1 MGDGYTK
8 SEKDLFLSDMKRLH
22 HEMFTGVTYA
32 SYLPLFNIWA
42 VYRSSVESGIGTHG
56 KPKNTAYGLYR
67 DGTELRGVYWSKPD
81 NARQSCK
88 ATGPNACEYPTIIGN
103 DPYYGGLGLCY
114 VCSFFDL
121 LGGEFTVSTSSPTS
135 GTVVL
140 RHEWVSNS
148 VFFHLLF
155 RDILL

>member
-8 SEKDLFLSDMKRLH
+8 EEKDKFLGDMKRLH
-22 HEMFTGVTYA
+22 YEMFTGVTFS

-67 DGTELRGVYWSKPD
+67 IGTELRGVYWSKPG

-88 ATGPNACEYPTIIGN
+88 ATGPNACDYPTIIGN
-103 DPYYGGLGLCY
+103 DPYYGGLG
-114 VCSFFDL
+114 
-121 LGGEFTVSTSSPTS
+121 GEFTISTSSPTS

-140 RHEWVSNS
+140 RHEWVNIIFCFIYCLGTYNRNIIKSINS
-148 VFFHLLF
+148 LG
-155 RDILL
+155 